1 MRKIAYSSEIFKV
14 EEYNDRKRPYKKFY
28 RILSPDSVA
37 ILPIRA
43 GKVLLER
50 QYRYSIGRYLY
61 EAPAGY
67 INKGEKPSTAARRE
81 LAEET
86 GYVAGSIKF
95 LFKAYVAPGSKTETC
110 HYFSAEGIK
119 SNEGTNF
126 DENEIITSEWV
137 GIDKALKMIKEGR
150 IIDLKTIAVILY
162 HLRFNRK

>member
-14 EEYNDRKRPYKKFY
+14 EEYNDRKRPDKKFY

-67 INKGEKPSTAARRE
+67 INKGEKPSTAAGDTADVE
-81 LAEET
+81 IT
-86 GYVAGSIKF
+86 GNTYACYIGMEIKDPM
-95 LFKAYVAPGSKTETC
+95 LIS
-110 HYFSAEGIK
+110 
-119 SNEGTNF
+119 
-126 DENEIITSEWV
+126 
-137 GIDKALKMIKEGR
+137 
-150 IIDLKTIAVILY
+150 
-162 HLRFNRK
+162 